1 LHARDIA
8 GILRAPAPSNDPPRP
23 NQVVVT
29 IGYDK
34 DVDSNRTVD
43 RKLKGSSMSSSTLL
57 MPESLRT
64 ACLTL
69 LQAVDV
75 PEDQAGVVADVLVR
89 ADLRGTAS
97 HGVLRL
103 PAYIHK
109 IQAGL
114 LKPQTPWTCLRET
127 PATAL
132 FDAGMGLGPV
142 AGLWGMKEAVRR
154 ADQFGISA
162 VGVRNASHFG
172 IAAYYALQ
180 AVDAGMIGVAISN
193 AAASM
198 APWGGIQAHLGTN
211 PVCVAI
217 PTQDEIPLVLDMAAT
232 EVARGKIRLAQ
243 REGQRIP
250 QGWALDS
257 EGQSTTDPRAAI
269 EGTLLPI
276 GGPKGYGIALVN
288 DILAGMLT
296 GSPSGLEVCSI
307 HDLEHPSPVGFFF
320 QVLRIEAFSSPNDF
334 FERLGDQLTAIRKS
348 PRARG
353 VNRIF
358 IPGEIEWECERDRGQ
373 NGIPIGSATLMALNE
388 LAEELGVQIQL

>member
-1 LHARDIA
+1 
-8 GILRAPAPSNDPPRP
+8 
-23 NQVVVT
+23 
-29 IGYDK
+29 
-34 DVDSNRTVD
+34 
-43 RKLKGSSMSSSTLL
+43 MSSTTLL
-57 MPESLRT
+57 MPESLHA

-75 PEDQAGVVADVLVR
+75 PEDQATVVAEVLVR

-103 PAYIHK
+103 PAYVHK

-114 LKPQTPWTCLRET
+114 LKPDTPWVCLRET

-132 FDAGMGLGPV
+132 NDAGMGIGPV
-142 AGLWGMKEAVRR
+142 AGLWGMKEAVKR
-154 ADQFGISA
+154 AGQFGISV
-162 VGVRNASHFG
+162 VGVSNASHFG

-180 AVDAGMIGVAISN
+180 AVEAGMIGVAISN

-198 APWGGIQAHLGTN
+198 APWGGIQAQLGTN
-211 PVCVAI
+211 PICVAI
-217 PTQDEIPLVLDMAAT
+217 PTQDEIPLVLDMAASV
-232 EVARGKIRLAQ
+232 VARGKIRLAQ
-243 REGQRIP
+243 REGRPIP
-250 QGWALDS
+250 QGWALDR
-257 EGQSTTDPRAAI
+257 EGQPTTDPQAAI

-288 DILAGMLT
+288 DILAGILT
-296 GSPSGLEVCSI
+296 GSPSGNEVCSI

-320 QVLRIEAFSSPNDF
+320 QVLQIEAFSSPHDF
-334 FERLGDQLTAIRKS
+334 FDRLEAQLTAIRNS

-353 VNRIF
+353 VERIY
-358 IPGEIEWECERDRGQ
+358 IPGEIEWECERDRRQ
-373 NGIPIGSATLMALNE
+373 NGIPIGSATLKTLHE

>member
-1 LHARDIA
+1 
-8 GILRAPAPSNDPPRP
+8 
-23 NQVVVT
+23 
-29 IGYDK
+29 
-34 DVDSNRTVD
+34 
-43 RKLKGSSMSSSTLL
+43 MSSTKLL
-57 MPESLRT
+57 MPESLHT

-69 LQAVDV
+69 LRVVGV
-75 PEDQAGVVADVLVR
+75 PEDQASVVADVLVR

-114 LKPQTPWTCLRET
+114 LKPDTPWTCLRET

-142 AGLWGMKEAVRR
+142 AGLWGMKEAVKR
-154 ADQFGISA
+154 AEQCGIST

-180 AVDAGMIGVAISN
+180 AVEAGMIGVAISN

-198 APWGGIQAHLGTN
+198 APWGGVEARLGTN

-217 PTQDEIPLVLDMAAT
+217 PTQDEIPLVLDMAVSV
-232 EVARGKIRLAQ
+232 VARGKIRLAQ
-243 REGQRIP
+243 REGQLIP
-250 QGWALDS
+250 QGWALDAN
-257 EGQSTTDPRAAI
+257 GQPTTDPQAAI
-269 EGTLLPI
+269 DGTLLPI

-288 DILAGMLT
+288 DILSGILT
-296 GSPSGLEVCSI
+296 GSPSGVEVRSV

-320 QVLRIEAFSSPNDF
+320 QVIQIEAFSSPHEF
-334 FERLGDQLTAIRKS
+334 FDRLGAQLTAIRNS

-353 VNRIF
+353 VERIY
-358 IPGEIEWECERDRGQ
+358 IPGEIEWECEQERRR
-373 NGIPIGSATLMALNE
+373 NGIPIGSATLKALHE